1 MTHDGA
7 RQEEFRMSAP
17 SKASV
22 RQKRRPERQAA
33 GPRAA
38 VSRGSLTGVAPEGGR
53 QDRAAG
59 VEAIGELPVP
69 AQKLTQ
75 KFEAYLKR
83 RGETRRQVADRAGV
97 AAYTLSRLFPKR
109 SNRRREFF
117 SRRTLQAIC
126 RATEGHISW
135 HDLTSLA
142 RPYIPTK
149 RHQTNYVAPEDMTPL
164 TRKFE
169 AYLQSRGETRA
180 QFAERL
186 GVTSPWLSHVF
197 PINPK
202 ATPRRLG
209 IEAALRFCKGTEGHL
224 TLTDFH
230 EAGLCPAME
239 EVIQHSGIAL
249 GSRTG
254 RGERAQA
261 RI

>member
-1 MTHDGA
+1 
-7 RQEEFRMSAP
+7 MSAL
-17 SKASV
+17 SKTSC
-22 RQKRRPERQAA
+22 RQLRRSETQ
-33 GPRAA
+33 GVTPRAA
-38 VSRGSLTGVAPEGGR
+38 ALRGS
-53 QDRAAG
+53 
-59 VEAIGELPVP
+59 VESVDKLPVP
-69 AQKLTQ
+69 LPTLTQ
-75 KFEAYLKR
+75 KFEAYLKGR
-83 RGETRRQVADRAGV
+83 RENRRRFARRAGV
-97 AAYTLSRLFPKR
+97 APYTLSRLFPKR

-169 AYLQSRGETRA
+169 AYLESQKETRA

-186 GVTSPWLSHVF
+186 GVTGPWLSHVF

-209 IEAALRFCKGTEGHL
+209 IEAALRFCKGTGGHL

-261 RI
+261 SI

>member
-1 MTHDGA
+1 MSSVSKLSCRQLRRSATQDVPA
-7 RQEEFRMSAP
+7 RTPALN
-17 SKASV
+17 
-22 RQKRRPERQAA
+22 
-33 GPRAA
+33 
-38 VSRGSLTGVAPEGGR
+38 GSIEPV
-53 QDRAAG
+53 D
-59 VEAIGELPVP
+59 ELPAP
-69 AQKLTQ
+69 LQMLTQ
-75 KFEAYLKR
+75 KFEAYLKGR
-83 RGETRRQVADRAGV
+83 RENRRRFARRAGL
-97 AAYTLSRLFPKR
+97 APYTLSRLFPKR

-117 SRRTLQAIC
+117 SRRTLQAVC
-126 RATEGHISW
+126 RATEGHIGW
-135 HDLTSLA
+135 RDLTSLA

-169 AYLQSRGETRA
+169 AYLESRKETRA

-186 GVTSPWLSHVF
+186 GVTGPWLSHVF

-224 TLTDFH
+224 TLADFH

-239 EVIQHSGIAL
+239 DVIQHSGVTL
-249 GSRTG
+249 GAKTG
-254 RGERAQA
+254 EGAQA